1 MVEGIRKATYDDALR
16 LTPNLVR
23 AFEDDPATN
32 WIIRQDKKRSD
43 AFNIWFHHCLCKI
56 SLSHDEVYVT
66 DDCIGGALWNPPG
79 TLDIGFVERFMLLP
93 DIIRAI
99 SIRGIRRFV
108 AFMTALE
115 KVHPKEKHFY
125 LQILGVNPDHQG
137 KGVGS
142 ALLKPVL
149 HICDREGYG
158 AYLET
163 SKEKNLGFYE
173 RHGFV
178 VNNQVDPGPG
188 APPVWTMWR
197 DPLR

>member
-1 MVEGIRKATYDDALR
+1 MIEGIRKATYDDALR

-23 AFEDDPATN
+23 AFEGDPAAN
-32 WIIRQDKKRSD
+32 WIIRQDKKRAD
-43 AFNIWFHHCLCKI
+43 AFNIWFRLWLCKI
-56 SLSHDEVYVT
+56 SLPHDEVYVA
-66 DDCIGGALWNPPG
+66 DDCIGGALWHPPG

-149 HICDREGYG
+149 HICDREGCG

-163 SKEKNLGFYE
+163 SKEKNLVFYG

-178 VNNQVDPGPG
+178 ANNQVDPGPG
-188 APPVWTMWR
+188 APLIWTMWR